1 MTTEPGQ
8 PESVSINAVKARGA
22 VRGNGVIYMLVG
34 GTIAAIVAVA
44 VVAAVFHF
52 G

>member
-1 MTTEPGQ
+1 MNTEPSQ
-8 PESVSINAVKARGA
+8 PESVTLNAVKARGA
-22 VRGNGVIYMLVG
+22 VRGNGVIFMLVG

-44 VVAAVFHF
+44 AVAAAFHF